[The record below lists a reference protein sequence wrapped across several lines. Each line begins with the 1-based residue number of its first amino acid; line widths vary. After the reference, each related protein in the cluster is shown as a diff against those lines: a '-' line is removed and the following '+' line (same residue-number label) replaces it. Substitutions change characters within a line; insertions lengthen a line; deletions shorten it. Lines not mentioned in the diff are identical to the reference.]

1 MHYFKSPENENIFA
15 YDDKQIAEGWVLD
28 GLIPLSE
35 KEVNAYLEN
44 PLTKTQYIEIAE
56 IHKQSLIDEAKTEI
70 SVYQTKLLLGRINEE
85 EKQQLNQWLDYL
97 DALAL
102 IDVRLAP
109 EIIYPN
115 KPH

>member
-1 MHYFKSPENENIFA
+1 MHYFKAPENENIFA

-44 PLTKTQYIEIAE
+44 PLTKTQHIEIAE

-85 EKQQLNQWLDYL
+85 EKQQLNQWVDYL
-97 DALAL
+97 EALAS
-102 IDVRLAP
+102 IDVSLAP
-109 EIIYPN
+109 EITYPN
-115 KPH
+115 KPN